1 MMRGVILST
10 SFRNSLLATI
20 THNGKVAVSG
30 ATSASRTSRQKEHF
44 HETI

>member
-10 SFRNSLLATI
+10 SFRNSLLATT

-30 ATSASRTSRQKEHF
+30 ATSASRYDHQLGISS
-44 HETI
+44 